1 MLAAAVSANL
11 PLLWSSGVRIDT
23 SCAEFCFQSDKYA
36 EMKEKTS
43 SSFRRVNDEM
53 ERGRVQRREERVGRG
68 NVMEKSS
75 SRRSTDTSLLE
86 LLEPT
91 AEPTTVSVAVS
102 LSSAP
107 SNHAVI
113 RMRSD
118 LITY

>member
-1 MLAAAVSANL
+1 M
-11 PLLWSSGVRIDT
+11 
-23 SCAEFCFQSDKYA
+23 
-36 EMKEKTS
+36 
-43 SSFRRVNDEM
+43 
-53 ERGRVQRREERVGRG
+53 
-68 NVMEKSS
+68 
-75 SRRSTDTSLLE
+75 SLLE